1 MKDLTPSQ
9 AKQQISASLTPKALV
24 WWNGL
29 GQSGIDEF
37 ICLAQTESI
46 GKAINA
52 VNDFDLDYKECTAI
66 DALEHC
72 LSIFERDGIRPLKG
86 YAFNDNDL
94 NTIKDAIK
102 TIRESE

>member
-1 MKDLTPSQ
+1 MKDLTHSQ
-9 AKQQISASLTPKALV
+9 ARRQIEDSLTPKAME

-29 GQSGIDEF
+29 DRSGIDEF
-37 ICLAQTESI
+37 ISIARNESI
-46 GKAINA
+46 GRAINA
-52 VNDFDLDYKECTAI
+52 VNDFDLDYKASTAI

>member
-1 MKDLTPSQ
+1 MKDLTPTQ
-9 AKQQISASLTPKALV
+9 AKQQIAASLTPKALA

-29 GQSGIDEF
+29 AQSELNEF

-52 VNDFDLDYKECTAI
+52 VNDFDLDYRQCTAI

-94 NTIKDAIK
+94 SKIKDAIS
-102 TIRESE
+102 TIRSN